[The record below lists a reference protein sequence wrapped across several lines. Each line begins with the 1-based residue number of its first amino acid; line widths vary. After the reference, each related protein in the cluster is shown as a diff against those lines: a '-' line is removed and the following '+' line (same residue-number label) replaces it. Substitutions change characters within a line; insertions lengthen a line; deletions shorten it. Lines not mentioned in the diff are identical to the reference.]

1 MKCNFEAPITQYH
14 MKPIVLFTLFIYST
28 LSCFAQSTV
37 TIPLQKFT
45 ELKVYDRITVNLIKG
60 EENKLVLSG
69 EDKEDV
75 SITENNGLLKVKM
88 GINEFLSGNTVN
100 AKLYY
105 TEELTVIDA
114 NENARIV
121 SSGIIKSSTIE
132 IRSQEAATIT
142 LNIKVDTVNAKSTSG
157 SDIKLSGTTDYQD
170 ANINTGGKLYNKGL
184 KSRSTSVIVLGGGIA
199 EVYASEKIIAKVKA
213 GGSIKVY
220 GNPKIIDKD
229 DTFGGKIEFNN

>member
-1 MKCNFEAPITQYH
+1 
-14 MKPIVLFTLFIYST
+14 MKPIIIIFFLICST
-28 LSCFAQSTV
+28 FSCFAQSNA

-60 EENKLVLSG
+60 QENKLVLSG

-75 SITENNGLLKVKM
+75 SFTENNGLLKIKM

-121 SSGIIKSSTIE
+121 SSGMIKSSIIE

-142 LNIKVDTVNAKSTSG
+142 LNLDVETVNAKSTTG
-157 SDIKLSGTTDYQD
+157 SELKLSGTTYYQD
-170 ANINTGGKLYNKGL
+170 ANINTGGKLYNKSL
-184 KSRSTSVIVLGGGIA
+184 KSKTTSVIVLGGGIA
-199 EVYASEKIIAKVKA
+199 EVYASEKVIAKVKA
-213 GGSIKVY
+213 GGSIRVY
-220 GNPKIIDKD
+220 GNPKTIDKD